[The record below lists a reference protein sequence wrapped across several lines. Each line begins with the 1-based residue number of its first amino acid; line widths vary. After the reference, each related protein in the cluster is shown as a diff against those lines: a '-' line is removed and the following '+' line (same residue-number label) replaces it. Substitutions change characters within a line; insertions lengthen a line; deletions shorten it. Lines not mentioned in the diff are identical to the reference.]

1 MSLPCD
7 PLLPDPLA
15 LAAPGVR
22 TLAPYQ
28 PGKPLEELAREY
40 GVTDAVKLASNEN
53 PLGPSPLGLAAAR
66 EAVAGVHRYPDD
78 GGHRLKD
85 KLAARLGVSPDMI
98 ILGAGSSDVIAM
110 VARAFLG
117 PGRNAV
123 FSRHGFAMYPIY
135 TMAAG
140 AEGRA
145 AAALPPDHP
154 RMPYGHDLEAMA
166 HLVDGDTRV
175 VFVANP
181 NNPTGTWLARDELEA
196 FLAGLPG
203 HVVVVLDEAY
213 TEYVEDPGFPDG
225 VAWLARFPN
234 LVVTR
239 TFSKIYGLAG
249 LRVGYGVASPA
260 LVDIL
265 GRVRQPFNVGVPA
278 LAAAEAALEDGA
290 FLERSRRLNREGLA
304 RLAAAFDAMGL
315 AHIPS
320 AGNFVT
326 FALDRDG
333 LAVYEALLR
342 RGVIVRPVA
351 NYDLPRHL
359 RVTVGT
365 AEDNERFLR
374 ALREVLA

>member
-1 MSLPCD
+1 M
-7 PLLPDPLA
+7 PD
-15 LAAPGVR
+15 
-22 TLAPYQ
+22 
-28 PGKPLEELAREY
+28 
-40 GVTDAVKLASNEN
+40 
-53 PLGPSPLGLAAAR
+53 
-66 EAVAGVHRYPDD
+66 
-78 GGHRLKD
+78 
-85 KLAARLGVSPDMI
+85 
-98 ILGAGSSDVIAM
+98 
-110 VARAFLG
+110 
-117 PGRNAV
+117 
-123 FSRHGFAMYPIY
+123 
-135 TMAAG
+135 
-140 AEGRA
+140 
-145 AAALPPDHP
+145 
-154 RMPYGHDLEAMA
+154 
-166 HLVDGDTRV
+166 
-175 VFVANP
+175 
-181 NNPTGTWLARDELEA
+181 
-196 FLAGLPG
+196 

-213 TEYVEDPGFPDG
+213 TEYVEIPDFPDG
-225 VAWLARFPN
+225 VEWLARFPR

-260 LVDIL
+260 LMDIL

-290 FLERSRRLNREGLA
+290 FLERSRRVNREGLA

-333 LAVYEALLR
+333 LEVYEALLR